1 MNAFHVLFL
10 LVLIPVG
17 FTHGQNKRDDQGKKH
32 GAWVIKGKDRPGA
45 GYAKDA
51 VVEKGSYSHGRKTG
65 VWVKFFKDGQHV
77 KLKGNYVNNRPNGNY
92 TRYYPN
98 GKIKEVGTFGNKK
111 QTGSLI
117 RYYKNGQISY
127 KATFTADG
135 KESGGVKHFYENG
148 KLQAEYTIVSGKV
161 NGTYKQYNENGTL
174 KAALKFNNG
183 RMTETVKANKPGGND
198 DYSNPDSKEP
208 PPFVKSPITKGV
220 KFFPD
225 GYNKVYNANDEIWLD
240 GNFKNGQLFD
250 GKVYIYSSNGI
261 LKRIRIYKEGKFHS
275 LGQN

>member
-1 MNAFHVLFL
+1 M
-10 LVLIPVG
+10 
-17 FTHGQNKRDDQGKKH
+17 
-32 GAWVIKGKDRPGA
+32 
-45 GYAKDA
+45 
-51 VVEKGSYSHGRKTG
+51 
-65 VWVKFFKDGQHV
+65 
-77 KLKGNYVNNRPNGNY
+77 
-92 TRYYPN
+92 
-98 GKIKEVGTFGNKK
+98 
-111 QTGSLI
+111 
-117 RYYKNGQISY
+117 
-127 KATFTADG
+127 
-135 KESGGVKHFYENG
+135 
-148 KLQAEYTIVSGKV
+148 SGKV

-183 RMTETVKANKPGGND
+183 RMTETVKANKLGGND